1 MAFRIVRSSINVFFD
16 DYRHF
21 TSIATLLVFPASAAS
36 LIVSQVLVPSSEP
49 LVRAISF
56 RLSALFRAARFPS
69 SSLLF
74 AILNVKLSQTIFSFV
89 STLPFTV
96 TFLIAGKASVI
107 RVVFGGRSRSRRRPV
122 SVSLSLCLSVLLTYL
137 FNSFLMLSVNAAVF
151 AFLFVVFN
159 AAELLGLSVDA
170 GGPSLLLI
178 SAAGAVLYSVVIAN
192 ATVVCSLALVISAV
206 TNRGGDVPV
215 LEACRLVRL
224 RASTA
229 LAVALPAN
237 VGLAALEAL
246 FQHRVVRRYDVAG
259 ELSSALLWE
268 AVSVAY
274 LYALLLVLEVI
285 INCKFYEA
293 CTTMVVDDE
302 HGEHKQELEAE
313 EKAAVLRL

>member
-1 MAFRIVRSSINVFFD
+1 MAFRIVGSSINVFFD
-16 DYRHF
+16 NYSHF
-21 TSIATLLVFPASAAS
+21 TSIATLLVFPASVAS
-36 LIVSQVLVPSSEP
+36 LIVSQVLVPLSEP
-49 LVRAISF
+49 LVRAISL

-69 SSLLF
+69 SSPLF
-74 AILNVKLSQTIFSFV
+74 AILNVKLSQTVFSFV

-107 RVVFGGRSRSRRRPV
+107 CVVFGGRRRSRRPV
-122 SVSLSLCLSVLLTYL
+122 SVSLSLCRSVLLTYL

-159 AAELLGLSVDA
+159 AAELLGLSDA
-170 GGPSLLLI
+170 GGPSLLLL

-192 ATVVCSLALVISAV
+192 ATVVCSLALVVSAV

-215 LEACRLVRL
+215 LEACRLVRR

-246 FQHRVVRRYDVAG
+246 FQHRVVRRYDVEG

-293 CTTMVVDDE
+293 CTTMAVDDE
-302 HGEHKQELEAE
+302 HDEHKQELEAE